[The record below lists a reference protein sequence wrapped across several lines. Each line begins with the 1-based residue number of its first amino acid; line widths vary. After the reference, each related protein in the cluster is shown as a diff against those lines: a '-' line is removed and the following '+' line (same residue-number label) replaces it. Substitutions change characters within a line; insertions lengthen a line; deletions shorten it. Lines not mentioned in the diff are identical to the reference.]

1 MVAVFSSALKVNA
14 NYTFT
19 QVEEPL
25 SRLIPKHKEIF
36 RLSQHRALSLLL
48 ITSLLIK
55 GKMDGGTFATTAVLL
70 DYQLVNTMAK
80 YDVIKTD

>member
-1 MVAVFSSALKVNA
+1 MRKVETMVAYSFSSALKVNA

-25 SRLIPKHKEIF
+25 SRLIPKHKGNIS
-36 RLSQHRALSLLL
+36 RLSGNTALSLLL

-55 GKMDGGTFATTAVLL
+55 GKMLSL
-70 DYQLVNTMAK
+70 MAERLPPQPFF
-80 YDVIKTD
+80 

>member
-1 MVAVFSSALKVNA
+1 LKVNA

-25 SRLIPKHKEIF
+25 SRLIQNTKEIF
-36 RLSQHRALSLLL
+36 QTIKQHRALSLLL

-55 GKMDGGTFATTAVLL
+55 GKMLSL
-70 DYQLVNTMAK
+70 MAERLPPQPFF
-80 YDVIKTD
+80 

>member
-1 MVAVFSSALKVNA
+1 LKVNA

-25 SRLIPKHKEIF
+25 SRLIPKHKGNIS
-36 RLSQHRALSLLL
+36 LDYQHRALSLLL

-55 GKMDGGTFATTAVLL
+55 GKMLSL
-70 DYQLVNTMAK
+70 MAERLPPQPFF
-80 YDVIKTD
+80 